1 VTWDSSFFRN
11 NETLLIQANYVN
23 TAGGGPQAFQSSL
36 TSNSWGHIAWTIQRD
51 WLKSQAFNN
60 ISLFI
65 STASGTTVSGPVV
78 MVTTS
83 PITYATQAP
92 TPVPSGLTLYIALPA
107 TLGFIVLCVCGG
119 YILNRKHRQIGLGN
133 IMGRRTGY
141 GIGKSHRQRL
151 GLSRKDKAGAIA
163 LRDHDL
169 AATADGEA
177 GVYRDVPVRRETSLP
192 QHRRT
197 DSDTLGSLAGTP
209 TEDRP
214 RGVNLFRE
222 ELRRQERERQ

>member
-11 NETLLIQANYVN
+11 NETLLIQADYVN

-51 WLKSQAFNN
+51 WLKSQASNN

-65 STASGTTVSGPVV
+65 STASGTTISGPVV

-83 PITYATQAP
+83 PITYATLAP
-92 TPVPSGLTLYIALPA
+92 APVPSGPTLYIALPA
-107 TLGFIVLCVCGG
+107 SLGFIALCVCGG

-133 IMGRRTGY
+133 IMGRRAGY
-141 GIGKSHRQRL
+141 GIGKSRRQRL
-151 GLSRKDKAGAIA
+151 GLSRKKKAGAIA
-163 LRDHDL
+163 LRDDL
-169 AATADGEA
+169 AAAADSETD
-177 GVYRDVPVRRETSLP
+177 VYRDVPVHREISLS

-197 DSDTLGSLAGTP
+197 DSDTLGSLVGTP
-209 TEDRP
+209 TDERP
-214 RGVNLFRE
+214 RGGNLFRE

>member
-23 TAGGGPQAFQSSL
+23 PAGGGPQAFQSSL

-51 WLKSQAFNN
+51 WLKNLASNN
-60 ISLFI
+60 ITLFI

-83 PITYATQAP
+83 PITYATLTPA
-92 TPVPSGLTLYIALPA
+92 PVPSGPTLYIALPA
-107 TLGFIVLCVCGG
+107 SLGFIALCVCGG

-133 IMGRRTGY
+133 IMGRRGY

-163 LRDHDL
+163 LRDHDP
-169 AATADGEA
+169 AAADDGEA
-177 GVYRDVPVRRETSLP
+177 GVYRDVPVNYEIGLP

-197 DSDTLGSLAGTP
+197 DSDTLGSLVGTP
-209 TEDRP
+209 TVDRP
-214 RGVNLFRE
+214 RGGNVFRE